1 MAHDVLSTA
10 VVDRKRSETE
20 RRKAVRST
28 PSPEAIQASLDTMAT
43 AVRGLRT
50 DVQSL
55 IKRPN
60 VLPWRP
66 KSTDDEEKKG
76 G

>member
-1 MAHDVLSTA
+1 M
-10 VVDRKRSETE
+10 DRKRSETE

-28 PSPEAIQASLDTMAT
+28 PSPEAIQAKLGNMADD
-43 AVRGLRT
+43 VRDLQN
-50 DVQSL
+50 DVEAL

-60 VLPWRP
+60 VLPWRRKP
-66 KSTDDEEKKG
+66 TDADEKSG